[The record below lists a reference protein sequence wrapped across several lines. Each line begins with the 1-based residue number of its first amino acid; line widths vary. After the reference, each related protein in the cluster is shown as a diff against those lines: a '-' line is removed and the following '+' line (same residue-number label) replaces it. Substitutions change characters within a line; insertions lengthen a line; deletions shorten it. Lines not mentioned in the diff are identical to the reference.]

1 MPSAPVCTHDFYA
14 GGTIADPVPCYHAM
28 LELGPVV
35 WMGHNGLH
43 AISRFEE
50 LAAALR
56 NTRVFSS
63 GRGVSINEDV
73 NAKLIGSTL
82 NSDPPV
88 HDETRAITAAPL
100 MPKALETVRPR
111 IAAAAEELVDTLVTR
126 GTFDAAAELAPHLP
140 LDIVRDLVGLSEHG
154 RERMLD
160 WAAATFELMGDARE
174 RKAAAFADL
183 VQLRQY
189 LDTHATRDQ
198 LAAGGW
204 AARLFEVGDA
214 KGLVPAHCAQLM
226 RDYIAPSLDT
236 TISAIGYAVLLF
248 ARHPEQWDRVRD
260 DPALI
265 GNAIEEVV
273 RLNSPIRAF
282 TRTVT
287 QDTAVAGVQLR
298 ADTRVLMVYGAANR
312 DPRRFPDPDRF
323 DVTRTVRGH
332 VGFGHGIHTCMG
344 MHLARLE
351 MNCLFQ
357 ALARRVERFE
367 LTATPRTS
375 VNSTIHAYASI
386 PVRVRLSRP
395 PVQLERRVQ

>member
-1 MPSAPVCTHDFYA
+1 MATAPICTDDFYA
-14 GGTIADPVPCYHAM
+14 DKVIADPVPCYRAM
-28 LELGPVV
+28 LDLGPVV
-35 WMGHNGLH
+35 WMERNGLH
-43 AISRFEE
+43 AISHFAE
-50 LAAALR
+50 LTAALR
-56 NTRVFSS
+56 NARVFTS

-100 MPKALETVRPR
+100 LPRALETVRPR
-111 IAAAAEELVDTLVTR
+111 IEAAAERLVATMVAR
-126 GTFDAAAELAPHLP
+126 RSFDAAAELAPVLP
-140 LDIVRDLVGLSEHG
+140 LDIVRDRVGLSELG
-154 RERMLD
+154 RGRMLD

-174 RKAAAFADL
+174 RKAAAFDDL

-198 LAAGGW
+198 LAPGGW
-204 AARLFEVGDA
+204 AARIFEVGDA
-214 KGLVPAHCAQLM
+214 KGLMPAHCAQLM

-248 ARHPEQWDRVRD
+248 ARHPEQWDKIRG

-265 GNAIEEVV
+265 GNAMEEVV

-282 TRTVT
+282 TRYVVE
-287 QDTAVAGVQLR
+287 DTEVAGIALR
-298 ADTRVLMVYGAANR
+298 EGKRVLMVYGAANR
-312 DPRRFPDPDRF
+312 DPRKFVDPDRF
-323 DVTRTVRGH
+323 DVTRNARGH

-351 MNCLFQ
+351 MTCLFQ
-357 ALARRVERFE
+357 ALARRVARFE
-367 LTATPRTS
+367 LTGEPRTA
-375 VNSTIHAYASI
+375 VNSTIHVYASI
-386 PVRVRLSRP
+386 PVRVH
-395 PVQLERRVQ
+395 